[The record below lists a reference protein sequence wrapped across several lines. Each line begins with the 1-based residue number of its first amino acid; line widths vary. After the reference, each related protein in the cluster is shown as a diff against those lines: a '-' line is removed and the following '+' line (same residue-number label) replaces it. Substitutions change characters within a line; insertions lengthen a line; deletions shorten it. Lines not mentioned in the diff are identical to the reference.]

1 LMKQRSDVPD
11 LLRAFSS
18 VLTSASDF
26 LVLVGTE

>member
-1 LMKQRSDVPD
+1 

-26 LVLVGTE
+26 WVLVGTARVPVKK